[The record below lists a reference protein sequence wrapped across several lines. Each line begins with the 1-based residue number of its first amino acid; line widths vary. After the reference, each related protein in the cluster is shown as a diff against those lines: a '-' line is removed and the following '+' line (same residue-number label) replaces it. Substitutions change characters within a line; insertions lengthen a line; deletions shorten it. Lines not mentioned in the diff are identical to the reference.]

1 MTTNKALLIGGGIT
15 ILGVVGFIVF
25 KKIKKKKELAQMM
38 SGNTSA
44 GTTNTGGGNTGG
56 GNTNTGG
63 GNTNTGGASSYN
75 SFNDRKIL
83 ADAMSVWTGTDES
96 AVNGVIARTTQAQRD
111 KIRTDWDANVGMYK
125 GDTLK
130 AWIEG
135 DYSFSEEKRILK
147 AFGY

>member
-38 SGNTSA
+38 SGNTGG

-63 GNTNTGGASSYN
+63 GSSYN

-83 ADAMSVWTGTDES
+83 SDAMSVWSGTDES

-111 KIRTDWDANVGMYK
+111 KIRKDWDANVGLYK

-135 DYSFSEEKRILK
+135 DYSFGEEKRILK

>member
-38 SGNTSA
+38 SGSTSA

-83 ADAMSVWTGTDES
+83 ADAMSVW
-96 AVNGVIARTTQAQRD
+96 
-111 KIRTDWDANVGMYK
+111 IRTDWDANVGMYK

>member
-38 SGNTSA
+38 SGNTGG
-44 GTTNTGGGNTGG
+44 GTTNTGGGNTGGGNTGG

-63 GNTNTGGASSYN
+63 GSSYN

-83 ADAMSVWTGTDES
+83 SDAMSVWSGTDES

-111 KIRTDWDANVGMYK
+111 KIRKDWDANVGLYK

-135 DYSFSEEKRILK
+135 DYSFGEEKRILK